1 MSPSLNL
8 LDSSTSMTDIKREFG
23 AADVW
28 RQANRVGRVP
38 TL

>member
-1 MSPSLNL
+1 
-8 LDSSTSMTDIKREFG
+8 MTDIKRVFG